1 MAIWRGI
8 LSILRYMW
16 HALDAVRKLLH
27 LVLLLFLLA
36 LFITATN
43 PTIPLVPGRA
53 ALVIEPEGTLVEEL
67 SGDPISRRVDHLT
80 GELADETLLRDLKEA
95 LARAKDDR
103 RITVVVLDLTGLSGG
118 GLAKLRELGTSLEEF
133 RKSGKRIVALGE
145 YYDQPQYYLA
155 SYADDIY
162 LDPMGFVL
170 IDGFDRYRTYYREII
185 DKLLVD
191 VNVFKVGEY
200 KSAPDEFVRKDMS
213 PEERE
218 ESRVWLGDL
227 WSQYQAD
234 VDKRRK
240 LADGTLGAYADDFAT
255 QLKSSEGDTAK
266 VALDRG
272 LVTAIETRPAVER
285 ILKGVVGEDDSTHSF
300 NQVSVREYLQA
311 TRAEPVL
318 GKHSDNKV
326 AIVVASGEILD
337 GYHPPGTVG
346 GDSTSELLREARY
359 DEDVKAV
366 VLRIDSPGGSVFAS
380 EEIYREVAAL
390 RQAGKPVVASM
401 SSVAASGGYYI
412 AAGADQIFAS
422 PGTITGSIGIYAIV
436 PTFERT
442 LEKLGV
448 HVDGVGTTSLSGQFR
463 LDRSLSSDARAVLQ
477 LVVERGYHEFLARV
491 AEGRKRKPEEIDAI
505 ARGRVWSGESALKIG
520 LIDHLGSLKQAVT
533 AAARLAKVDKD
544 YEEKWIE
551 RRITWRDAL
560 LIRLDAEMKS
570 WFTGESDA
578 QLARN
583 LTRRVTDPLTRELA
597 RLARFSEPMRAYAYC
612 PCTVD

>member
-1 MAIWRGI
+1 MAILRGVG
-8 LSILRYMW
+8 LILRFVW
-16 HALDAVRKLLH
+16 HALDAVRRVLH
-27 LVLLLFLLA
+27 LVLLLVLLA

-43 PTIPLVPGRA
+43 PSIPMVPAKA
-53 ALVIEPEGTLVEEL
+53 ALVIAPEGTLVEEL
-67 SGDPISRRVDHLT
+67 SGGAISRRVDQLT
-80 GELADETLLRDLKEA
+80 GDFADETLLRDLKEA
-95 LARAKDDR
+95 LGRAKDDK
-103 RITVVVLDLTGLSGG
+103 RIAVVVLDLTGLSGG

-145 YYDQPQYYLA
+145 YYDQPQYFLA
-155 SYADDIY
+155 TYADDIY

-170 IDGFDRYRTYYREII
+170 IDGFDRYRMYYRDVI

-200 KSAPDEFVRKDMS
+200 KSSPDEFVRRDMS

-234 VDKRRK
+234 VDKHRK
-240 LADGTLGAYADDFAT
+240 LAAGTLATYANDFAT
-255 QLKSSEGDTAK
+255 SLKAAAGDTAK

-272 LVTAIETRPAVER
+272 LVTAVETRPAVEG
-285 ILKGVVGEDDSTHSF
+285 ILKGVVGEDDSTHSY
-300 NQVSVREYLQA
+300 NQVSVREYLLA

-337 GYHPPGTVG
+337 GYRAPGTVG

-359 DEDVKAV
+359 DDDVKAV

-380 EEIYREVAAL
+380 EEIYREVEAL

-412 AAGADQIFAS
+412 ASGADQIYADA
-422 PGTITGSIGIYAIV
+422 GTITGSIGIYAIV

-442 LEKLGV
+442 LDKLGV
-448 HVDGVGTTSLSGQFR
+448 HVDGVGTTNLSGQFR
-463 LDRSLSSDARAVLQ
+463 LDRTMSADARAVLQ
-477 LVVERGYHEFLARV
+477 LVTERGYHEFLARV
-491 AEGRKRKPEEIDAI
+491 AAGRKRTPEQIDSI
-505 ARGRVWSGESALKIG
+505 ARGRVWSGAAALKIG
-520 LIDHLGSLKQAVT
+520 LVDHLGTFQEAVT

-551 RRITWRDAL
+551 RTITWRDAL
-560 LIRLDAEMKS
+560 VMRLDATMKG
-570 WFTGESDA
+570 WFGEESDA
-578 QLARN
+578 ALARKF
-583 LTRRVTDPLTRELA
+583 TRRVTDPFTKELA